1 MRFVKVTKSCSRT
14 LWDRVRARGGR
25 WLLLVLLCGACD
37 LLTGCKTTEE
47 PDNEAMT
54 PWNRPKTWE
63 TGIPSGMWDR
73 R

>member
-1 MRFVKVTKSCSRT
+1 MKVTKSCSRT
-14 LWDRVRARGGR
+14 LWDGVRSRYGR
-25 WLLLVLLCGACD
+25 WLLLALLCGAGD